1 MSSVVHRV
9 YLIPGMFGF
18 AKLAGYDYF
27 EHVERHLSDAF
38 REAEAR
44 FILEIIQT
52 PPTASIRRRARVVAE
67 HVHRTAGDSDDP
79 IHLIGHSTGG
89 LDARLLASPE
99 TDLDLGESTTAWI
112 RRLRSVVTL
121 NAPHHGTP
129 LATFFTSVSG
139 VRLLYALS
147 LLTFGTLKYGG
158 PPLTVFSTMIATLGS
173 LDEIVGLDIKL
184 LDRTTE
190 LLLRFVGAQG
200 RDEVRQWLDG
210 IRKDQGGIVQLTP
223 EAMDLFNAA
232 TTDSDAIRY
241 GCVATVAPKPSPI
254 RLMTRIRS
262 PYSALSA
269 GIYSTVW
276 SITSREHAHY
286 PCPAPNK
293 AQAKILEESIDG
305 DVTNSYSDG
314 IVPTLSM
321 LWGTLLWAGSAD
333 HLDVVGHFADDRKR
347 GEHVDWL
354 HSGAKF
360 SRLRFAQA
368 MHAVAS
374 FLLESAN
381 EPEQLPRTA

>member
-1 MSSVVHRV
+1 
-9 YLIPGMFGF
+9 MFGF

-27 EHVERHLSDAF
+27 EHVERHLADAF
-38 REAEAR
+38 REAGAR
-44 FILEIIQT
+44 FVLEIVPT

-67 HVHRTAGDSDDP
+67 HVHHTAGKSNDP

-89 LDARLLASPE
+89 LDARLLASPA
-99 TDLDLGESTTAWI
+99 TDLHLDPEQLSWLP
-112 RRLRSVVTL
+112 RLHSVVTL
-121 NAPHHGTP
+121 NTPHHGTP

-158 PPLTVFSTMIATLGS
+158 PPLTVFSTMIAALGS
-173 LDEIVGLDIKL
+173 LDEVIGLDIKL

-210 IRKDQGGIVQLTP
+210 IRKDQGGIVQITP
-223 EAMDLFNAA
+223 ESMDVFNAA
-232 TTDSDAIRY
+232 TTDSDSIRY
-241 GCVATVAPKPSPI
+241 GCVATVAPRPSPI
-254 RLMTRIRS
+254 RFVTRIRS
-262 PYSALSA
+262 PYAALSA

-286 PCPAPNK
+286 PCPAPSDV
-293 AQAKILEESIDG
+293 QARVLEESIEG
-305 DVTNSYSDG
+305 NVTNSNSDG

-321 LWGTLLWAGSAD
+321 LWGTVLWAGNAD
-333 HLDVVGHFADDRKR
+333 HLDVVGHFADDRKN
-347 GEHVDWL
+347 GDHVDWL
-354 HSGAKF
+354 HSGARF

-374 FLLESAN
+374 FILQSKN
-381 EPEQLPRTA
+381 ET